1 MDMSILPEIL
11 GALTACGAAGVW
23 WSLRGVSASLSEA
36 MRWE

>member
-11 GALTACGAAGVW
+11 GALTACGAAWVW
-23 WSLRGVSASLSEA
+23 WELSSVSASLSEA